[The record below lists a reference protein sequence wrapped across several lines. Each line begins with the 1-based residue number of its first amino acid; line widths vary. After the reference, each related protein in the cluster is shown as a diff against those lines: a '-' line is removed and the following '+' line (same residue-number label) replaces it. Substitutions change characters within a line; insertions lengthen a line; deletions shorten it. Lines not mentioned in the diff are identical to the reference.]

1 MSNNRDNLFAE
12 KEKRINDAVALK
24 QPDQVPLFP
33 FFHLFAAK
41 YAGITKEEAF
51 KDSDKWFGANKQIIQ
66 DLDPDI
72 YFNPDFAVFSSA
84 EAFNTVD
91 FKQIKLPGQG
101 VSADSTFQFVE
112 DEYMKEDEY
121 DAFLEDPSDYALRT
135 YMPRIF
141 GTLEPLKDMP
151 PLTAMLNGYAGIN
164 VISVLALPPISAAFE
179 SLFSAAKESMKWGE
193 ASEAFHQEMAGLGY
207 PPFARAVAL
216 APFDVISDMLRGMK
230 GSMLDMYRQPD
241 KLIKAQEKLFPMIVG
256 SAIGRAKML
265 NAPRVFMPLHRGADG
280 FMSNQQFEK
289 FYWPLLKELMQEL
302 INAGLTPCPFFE
314 GTYDSR
320 LNYLKELPPGKIMG
334 IFDRSDMKK
343 AKSVLGDTMCLAGN
357 VPADLM
363 DTGKP
368 EDVKEY
374 CKKLIEE
381 VASGG
386 GFVMTSGGVLDEA
399 KPENVK
405 AMCEATREFGV
416 Y

>member
-1 MSNNRDNLFAE
+1 MSKNGEQLYAE
-12 KEKRINDAVALK
+12 KEARINDAIQLK
-24 QPDQVPLFP
+24 EPDRVPLFP
-33 FFHLFAAK
+33 TFHLFAAK

-51 KDSDKWFGANKQIIQ
+51 KDSDKWFGANKKMIL
-66 DLDPDI
+66 DFDPDI

-91 FKQIKLPGQG
+91 FKQVLLPGYG
-101 VSADSTFQFVE
+101 VPSDASFQFVE

-141 GTLEPLKDMP
+141 GTLEPLKMLP

-164 VISVLALPPISAAFE
+164 IISVLAAPPLANAFE
-179 SLFSAAKESMKWGE
+179 SLSKAAQESAKWGQAGE
-193 ASEAFHQEMAGLGY
+193 QFHTEMAGLGY

-216 APFDVISDMLRGMK
+216 APFDVISDMMRGMK

-241 KLIKAQEKLFPMIVG
+241 KLIKTQEKLFPMILG
-256 SAIGRAKML
+256 SAIGRAQML
-265 NAPRVFMPLHRGADG
+265 NASRVFMPLHRGADG

-289 FYWPLLKELMQEL
+289 FYWPFLKELIQEL

-314 GTYDSR
+314 GTYQSR
-320 LNYLKELPPGKIMG
+320 LSYLKELPAGKIMG
-334 IFDRSDMKK
+334 IFDRTDMVK
-343 AKSVLGDTMCLAGN
+343 AKKELGDNMCIAGN
-357 VPADLM
+357 VPAGLM

-368 EDVKEY
+368 EDVKNY
-374 CKKLIEE
+374 CKKLIDD
-381 VASGG
+381 VGSGG
-386 GFVMTSGGVLDEA
+386 GFVMSPGGVLDEA
-399 KPENVK
+399 RPENVK
-405 AMCEATREFGV
+405 AMCEATREYGV